1 MNNKAAVFQGIF
13 LLSLRDHRFLS
24 VTQKRT
30 MGTMISRIAKLF
42 FPKTRVRILMIGL
55 DGSGKTTILYKL
67 KLGETVTTT
76 PTIGFNVETVEYRN
90 VSFSVWD
97 VGGQHKIRGLWR
109 HYFHNVEGLVF
120 VVDSNDR
127 DRVSEARNELHR
139 ILTDVELRDSALLVF
154 ANKQDFEGAMPAS
167 EIAHKLGLHSL
178 GQRQWFVQ
186 CSSATS
192 GEGLYEGL
200 NWLSSVISTKPA

>member
-1 MNNKAAVFQGIF
+1 
-13 LLSLRDHRFLS
+13 
-24 VTQKRT
+24 

-42 FPKTRVRILMIGL
+42 FPKSRVRILMIGL

-67 KLGETVTTT
+67 KIGETVTTT
-76 PTIGFNVETVEYRN
+76 PTIGFNVETVQYKN

-109 HYFHNVEGLVF
+109 HYFHDVEGLVF
-120 VVDSNDR
+120 VVDCNDR
-127 DRVSEARNELHR
+127 ERIPEARNELHR
-139 ILTDVELRDSALLVF
+139 VLSDVELRDSALLVF
-154 ANKQDFEGAMPAS
+154 ANKQDFPGTMTAS

-200 NWLSSVISTKPA
+200 NWLSTIISSKLT

>member
-1 MNNKAAVFQGIF
+1 
-13 LLSLRDHRFLS
+13 
-24 VTQKRT
+24 

-42 FPKTRVRILMIGL
+42 FPKSRVRILMIGL

-67 KLGETVTTT
+67 KIGETVTTT
-76 PTIGFNVETVEYRN
+76 PTIGFNVETVQYKN

-97 VGGQHKIRGLWR
+97 VG
-109 HYFHNVEGLVF
+109 LVF
-120 VVDSNDR
+120 VVDCNDR
-127 DRVSEARNELHR
+127 ERIPEARNELHR
-139 ILTDVELRDSALLVF
+139 VLSDVELRDSALLVF
-154 ANKQDFEGAMPAS
+154 ANKQDFPGTMTAS

-200 NWLSSVISTKPA
+200 NWLSTIISSKLT

>member
-109 HYFHNVEGLVF
+109 HYFHNVEGLV
-120 VVDSNDR
+120 
-127 DRVSEARNELHR
+127 

>member
-97 VGGQHKIRGLWR
+97 V
-109 HYFHNVEGLVF
+109 
-120 VVDSNDR
+120 
-127 DRVSEARNELHR
+127 
-139 ILTDVELRDSALLVF
+139 ELRDSALLVF

>member
-1 MNNKAAVFQGIF
+1 
-13 LLSLRDHRFLS
+13 
-24 VTQKRT
+24 

-42 FPKTRVRILMIGL
+42 FPKSRVRILMIGL

-67 KLGETVTTT
+67 KIGETVTTT
-76 PTIGFNVETVEYRN
+76 PTIGFNVETVQYKN
-90 VSFSVWD
+90 VSFSVW
-97 VGGQHKIRGLWR
+97 
-109 HYFHNVEGLVF
+109 
-120 VVDSNDR
+120 
-127 DRVSEARNELHR
+127 
-139 ILTDVELRDSALLVF
+139 DVELRDSALLVF
-154 ANKQDFEGAMPAS
+154 ANKQDFPGTMTAS

-200 NWLSSVISTKPA
+200 NWLSTIISSKLT

>member
-1 MNNKAAVFQGIF
+1 
-13 LLSLRDHRFLS
+13 
-24 VTQKRT
+24 

-42 FPKTRVRILMIGL
+42 FPKSRVRILMIGL

-67 KLGETVTTT
+67 KIGETVTTT
-76 PTIGFNVETVEYRN
+76 PTIGFNVETVQYKN

-109 HYFHNVEGLVF
+109 HYFHDVEGLV
-120 VVDSNDR
+120 VLS
-127 DRVSEARNELHR
+127 
-139 ILTDVELRDSALLVF
+139 DVELRDSALLVF
-154 ANKQDFEGAMPAS
+154 ANKQDFPGTMTAS

-200 NWLSSVISTKPA
+200 NWLSTIISSKLT